1 MDFLRKIRYSFAIK
15 NIFFVYITKMLY
27 LCSGIC
33 NKILKQIEK

>member
-27 LCSGIC
+27 LCSGIK
-33 NKILKQIEK
+33 NEFF